1 MKTNSKILRRL
12 ASLAMAFLMIFV
24 MFPMSAFAVESG
36 ETRFDDVYPEDY
48 YYESVS
54 WAAENG
60 IAAGTGANKF
70 FPKLACTRAQ
80 VVTFLWRTAGRH
92 MLKQQEN
99 VFSDVESDSVY
110 YEAIMWA
117 VGAGVTSG
125 TGNSTFSPNQTC
137 TRAQV
142 VTFLWRAMGQ
152 PQPTTTTNPFQDVSE
167 SDYFYLPVL
176 WAVENG
182 ITAGMSANTF
192 APYSPCTRGQVVTF
206 LYRTVVEQ

>member
-12 ASLAMAFLMIFV
+12 ASLAMAFVMIFV
-24 MFPMSAFAVESG
+24 MFPMSAFAVEVG
-36 ETRFDDVYPEDY
+36 ETMFDDVYPEDY

-80 VVTFLWRTAGRH
+80 VVTFLWRTAGKQ

-110 YEAIMWA
+110 YEAILWA

-142 VTFLWRAMGQ
+142 VTFLWRALGC
-152 PQPTTTTNPFQDVSE
+152 PANAGAENPFTDVE
-167 SDYFYLPVL
+167 AGTWYEMPVL
-176 WAVENG
+176 WALDRGVTNG
-182 ITAGMSANTF
+182 ISATEFGVNTICNR
-192 APYSPCTRGQVVTF
+192 AQIVTF
-206 LYRTVVEQ
+206 LYRAFN